1 MTAAG
6 FVTKKIGKK
15 KRSLGSILKAARTKS
30 GYSLEQAEAETKI
43 SAKYLRALE
52 DGQYSQMPAEA
63 YNVGYVRCYAEFL
76 GLNPERIVQLY
87 RLERSDHNLT
97 PQEMRQL
104 RPKRVGDW
112 SFLITPKLLG
122 ILGMI
127 AVFGTV
133 SGYIVFQVK
142 KFAQPPTLEIT
153 NVPTEFTSDKD
164 TVVLEGSTVQ
174 GAVVSMNSEPI
185 FVTADGTFSQDVQL
199 SPGLNQILVQAKNRA
214 EKESR
219 LTVKVLY
226 KPDIARGSSETS
238 RN

>member
-15 KRSLGSILKAARTKS
+15 KRPLGAILKTARTKA
-30 GYSLEQAEAETKI
+30 GYSLEQAESETKI
-43 SAKYLRALE
+43 SVKYLRALE
-52 DGQYSQMPAEA
+52 DGQYNQMPAEA

-76 GLNPERIVQLY
+76 GLNPERVVQLY
-87 RLERSDHNLT
+87 RLERSEHNLT
-97 PQEMRQL
+97 PLEMSQL

-133 SGYIVFQVK
+133 SGYIVFQIK
-142 KFAQPPTLEIT
+142 KFAEPPALEIT
-153 NVPTEFTSDKD
+153 NVPSEFTSDKD
-164 TVVLEGSTVQ
+164 TVVLEGTTAH

-185 FVTADGTFSQDVQL
+185 FVTTDGTFSQDVQL
-199 SPGLNQILVQAKNRA
+199 SPGLNEILVQSKNRA
-214 EKESR
+214 DKESR
-219 LTVKVLY
+219 LTVRVLY
-226 KPDIARGSSETS
+226 KPDIARGDSTTS

>member
-1 MTAAG
+1 MTAG
-6 FVTKKIGKK
+6 FVTKKIGNRR
-15 KRSLGSILKAARTKS
+15 RSLGAILKTARTKA
-30 GYSLEQAEAETKI
+30 GLTVEQAEEQTKV
-43 SAKYLRALE
+43 SAKYLLALE
-52 DGQYSQMPAEA
+52 DGRYGQMPAEA

-76 GLNPERIVQLY
+76 GLSPERVVQLY
-87 RLERSDHNLT
+87 RLERSEHNLT
-97 PQEMRQL
+97 PLEMSQL

-133 SGYIVFQVK
+133 SGYIVFQIK
-142 KFAQPPTLEIT
+142 KFAEPPTLEIT
-153 NVPTEFTSDKD
+153 NVPSEFTSDKD
-164 TVVLEGSTVQ
+164 TVVLEGTTAQ

-185 FVTADGTFSQDVQL
+185 FVTTDGTFSQDVQL

-214 EKESR
+214 DKESR
-219 LTVKVLY
+219 LMVKVLY
-226 KPDIARGSSETS
+226 KPDIARGDSATS